1 MDSYIMDFVIKYWK
15 QDPELGLA
23 YQSGERLLLSPLFIT
38 VNVCCH
44 SFLLHWAFSCPCLLA
59 LFLLFF
65 MSFFL
70 FFFVWQYVLQMETSV
85 ARDNDGNPVLP
96 VVHSSFVLEDAVQ
109 QFKFF
114 VSDGANL
121 LDAKLVSS
129 LFFVIYFFWFV
140 AFLFIVIFG
149 ILVLVVCVER
159 TFDFIFLCEQI
170 MIPRFK
176 DGHYSLYT
184 MNQHRQTLD
193 IHDSRKYTGHPDV
206 TTRWRRTDY
215 HADCTE
221 VVCYFFFV
229 KHQC

>member
-1 MDSYIMDFVIKYWK
+1 M
-15 QDPELGLA
+15 
-23 YQSGERLLLSPLFIT
+23 
-38 VNVCCH
+38 
-44 SFLLHWAFSCPCLLA
+44 
-59 LFLLFF
+59 
-65 MSFFL
+65 
-70 FFFVWQYVLQMETSV
+70 

-96 VVHSSFVLEDAVQ
+96 VVHSSFVLEDAVN

-114 VSDGANL
+114 VSDGASL

-129 LFFVIYFFWFV
+129 LFFVIYFSWFV

-149 ILVLVVCVER
+149 TVVLVVRVER

-170 MIPRFK
+170 MMPRFK

-221 VVCYFFFV
+221 VVCYFFFAKRKAFFV
-229 KHQC
+229 FLLLHFFHKLHMQILAHIEPQFFM